1 MKSSNNTFQF
11 LWITN
16 LKQNKDTNTCKVPK
30 GMSEYSKEHRL
41 TDYVRVDIGH
51 ATRSRS

>member
-16 LKQNKDTNTCKVPK
+16 LKQNKDTNTCK

-41 TDYVRVDIGH
+41 TDYVRVDVGH
-51 ATRSRS
+51 ASRSRS